1 MFQSFDILHCCC
13 FTITPTYS
21 FQGNSV
27 TVFDVYPEAMSK
39 LQDAGAAIG
48 HNPAEVAEK
57 SDTIITMLPNS
68 SHVQE
73 AYAGENGVFQ

>member
-1 MFQSFDILHCCC
+1 MFWLVS
-13 FTITPTYS
+13 TPIVINCLNIH

-27 TVFDVYPEAMSK
+27 TVYDVYPEAMSK
-39 LQDAGAAIG
+39 LQNAGAAIG
-48 HNPAEVAEK
+48 HSPAEVAEK

-68 SHVQE
+68 THVQE